1 MLSRSISKVYKKNAP
16 LLRYKKS
23 FQRLNFPFYLAQRLT
38 FKSQRTFSKLIV
50 RMAILGITLGIAVMI
65 LALAVVKG
73 FKSEIR
79 EKVRGFSGDIQILK
93 NDLNTS
99 FENSPFS
106 LDPAKLND
114 LEKDSNIVFVQAFA
128 TKPGIIKVNDEVEGV
143 VLKGVDANYNWEAL
157 KPVLIAGNPINF
169 KDTLA
174 SQKQIIVSQHTAQK
188 LSLKVGDDFLM
199 YFVQEPLRKRK
210 FEIVG
215 IYNLGV
221 EEVDRTYVIGDIN
234 LIRRLN
240 NWSVDEVGGYE
251 IRVTDFNQL
260 DELTAQVHDGLDIGL
275 KAYSIKELYPIIF
288 QWLSLLDVN
297 TQVIFILMLA
307 VALINMISALLIMIL
322 ERTQFIG
329 LLKALGSSNWTIR
342 KIFLYQAGYLIGFG
356 LLLGNLLGVGLA
368 MLQQYTHF
376 IKLDQD
382 SYYMNFVPIELHLS
396 DILLLNL
403 GTLTICILVMI
414 IPSMLVSKIT
424 PLKALRFN

>member
-1 MLSRSISKVYKKNAP
+1 M
-16 LLRYKKS
+16 
-23 FQRLNFPFYLAQRLT
+23 NFPFYLAQRLT

>member
-1 MLSRSISKVYKKNAP
+1 M
-16 LLRYKKS
+16 
-23 FQRLNFPFYLAQRLT
+23 NFPFYLAQRLT

-169 KDTLA
+169 KDTFA

-403 GTLTICILVMI
+403 GTLTICLLVMI

>member
-1 MLSRSISKVYKKNAP
+1 M
-16 LLRYKKS
+16 
-23 FQRLNFPFYLAQRLT
+23 NFPFYLAQRLT
-38 FKSQRTFSKLIV
+38 FKSQRKFSKLIV

-65 LALAVVKG
+65 LALAIVKG

>member
-1 MLSRSISKVYKKNAP
+1 M
-16 LLRYKKS
+16 
-23 FQRLNFPFYLAQRLT
+23 NFPFYLAQRLT

-157 KPVLIAGNPINF
+157 KPLLIAGNPINF
-169 KDTLA
+169 KDTFA

-403 GTLTICILVMI
+403 GTLTICLLVMI